1 MALHYDHLGG
11 QDGFFRCC
19 LLRVGIEHLLV
30 PKSHLSAGV
39 PWHIHPA
46 EKYPILGLAS
56 AQFLRTCQL
65 LASEQLGLDGG
76 VVLLV
81 DDVVDAVPVDQQV
94 LHAVTQVLG
103 GVLRDV
109 KELASLGDHH
119 HKPVESLQQEC
130 FKVSWESLDRPLSI
144 VGHRFLVAIVH
155 FIALL
160 YLLWDT
166 IKPDNGSL
174 DIILHSTLLN

>member
-1 MALHYDHLGG
+1 MFQEFILSP
-11 QDGFFRCC
+11 
-19 LLRVGIEHLLV
+19 HLLV
-30 PKSHLSAGV
+30 PKPHLPAGV
-39 PWHIHPA
+39 SGHIHPT
-46 EKYPILGLAS
+46 KKDPILRLAG
-56 AQFLRTCQL
+56 TQL
-65 LASEQLGLDGG
+65 LWAGQLLPSQQLSLHRG

-130 FKVSWESLDRPLSI
+130 FKVS
-144 VGHRFLVAIVH
+144 
-155 FIALL
+155 
-160 YLLWDT
+160 
-166 IKPDNGSL
+166 
-174 DIILHSTLLN
+174 